1 MITRGPNRLFPLL
14 IAAMWM
20 LGCAGDSPADESQ
33 GAIIDPPAQ
42 CSPGRPDC
50 SSSSDFPDHGDLN
63 EDNSAGVRFS
73 DETGALV
80 IDRVSQLPDADRDG
94 VPDDADDC
102 PETPDWISCDNDPS
116 NDGLYAT
123 IFYDPEGS
131 GEVIRRTVASTTAE
145 IPQLDVYFLIDAT
158 PTLADEIAALQAD
171 ISNIIAAVRLEFGD
185 VRFGLGIYRAYPL
198 SPLAAPYSQSPYH
211 HILDL
216 TDDDSLVEAAIGTL
230 DTVANAALPT
240 ALTQALFA
248 TASGSG
254 LGDMVANRG
263 SCPDAGVADVGYP
276 CFRPD
281 ALHMIMNI
289 SDSEVYNGPRL
300 DGPSYADPPF
310 APGVGAAATTLPP
323 VEMFPGLLDADDAA
337 SALDLG
343 DLSTRSLT
351 LLGMSN
357 RLSNQVQTSIAPGCA
372 PPPPPDPP
380 PIPADPPEEPPGA
393 DMDDKDVVLAFRFDS
408 TIANVNVFANNTHW
422 PGANVALFGDS
433 LLDPSNAFD
442 CDGGTAG
449 VGMWGSIAFSPMAA
463 QQYYL
468 VADGIVP
475 AADPGL
481 TPEGAFSISIVHDGD
496 PANPT
501 WLTADAPVTWT
512 DVETALLASDIRV
525 ASVLALRDAASVPS
539 DGSADARLI
548 AAATRALT
556 KADEEWVTELASS
569 TGQGLA
575 AAVSSTIRLAR
586 TDSVYDI
593 SATAVDDGMGPIDE
607 RDFVFSIR
615 WQDCSQTE
623 PTSCGWG
630 AGARCR
636 RCDPGAAVDF
646 EVLFANRT
654 VPPTETS
661 QVFDFELVIRADEA
675 VEVERIPVRV
685 LIPDA
690 AAHDFDDTDGTSF
703 YRNTY
708 DTTSRCITPPER
720 PKWSDF
726 TWEGDTPEGTAIEF
740 QIRTAPTE
748 SDLSTAIPAIVEVP
762 TDTESRVFDLTEE
775 LIADGLT
782 YGLPYIQITAVFK
795 PSLDPPATPSLEG
808 WSFEFFC
815 EAAE

>member
-1 MITRGPNRLFPLL
+1 MITKGQNAGFALL
-14 IAAMWM
+14 IVTTWM
-20 LGCAGDSPADESQ
+20 LGCGSGSPAEDSQ
-33 GAIIDPPAQ
+33 VAVIDPPAQ

-63 EDNSAGVRFS
+63 AENSSGVRFS

-80 IDRVSQLPDADRDG
+80 VDRMDALPDADRDG
-94 VPDDADDC
+94 VPDDADEC

-123 IFYDPEGS
+123 IFYDPNGTT
-131 GEVIRRTVASTTAE
+131 EVVRRTVASTTAE
-145 IPQLDVYFLIDAT
+145 IPQIDVYFLIDAT

-171 ISNIIAAVRLEFGD
+171 ISNIIDEVRIEFSD
-185 VRFGLGIYRAYPL
+185 ARFGLGLYRAYPL

-216 TDDDSLVEAAIGTL
+216 TADDGLVEAAVGTL
-230 DTVANAALPT
+230 DTVANATLPT
-240 ALTQALFA
+240 ALTQALFS

-263 SCPDAGVADVGYP
+263 SCPEAEGADVGYP

-281 ALHMIMNI
+281 ALHVVMNI
-289 SDSEVYNGPRL
+289 SDSEVYNGPRA

-310 APGVGAAATTLPP
+310 GPGVGAASTTLPP
-323 VEMFPGLLDADDAA
+323 VEMFPALLDADDAA
-337 SALDLG
+337 SALELG
-343 DLSTRSLT
+343 DLSNRSLT

-357 RLSNQVQTSIAPGCA
+357 RLSNQVQTSLAPGCA
-372 PPPPPDPP
+372 LPPPPDPP
-380 PIPADPPEEPPGA
+380 PIPPDPPVEPPGV
-393 DMDDKDVVLAFRFDS
+393 DMDGKDVVLSLRFDG
-408 TIANVNVFANNTHW
+408 TIGNVSAFANNTHW

-481 TPEGAFSISIVHDGD
+481 EPEGAFSISIVHDGD

-501 WLTADAPVTWT
+501 WLTSDAPVAWT
-512 DVETALLASDIRV
+512 EVETALLGSDIRV
-525 ASVLALRDAASVPS
+525 ASVVALRDGASTPI
-539 DGSADARLI
+539 DGSVDARLI
-548 AAATRALT
+548 AAATGALT
-556 KADEEWVTELASS
+556 KANDEWVTELGSS

-575 AAVSSTIRLAR
+575 DAVSSTIRLAR

-593 SATAVDDGMGPIDE
+593 SATGVDDEGSPIDE
-607 RDFVFSIR
+607 REFILSIR

-623 PTSCGWG
+623 PLSCGWG
-630 AGARCR
+630 AGSRCR
-636 RCDPGAAVDF
+636 RCDVGAAVDF

-654 VPPTETS
+654 VVPTESS
-661 QVFDFELVIRADEA
+661 QVFDFELVIRADDA

-685 LIPDA
+685 LIPEADA
-690 AAHDFDDTDGTSF
+690 HAFDETPGTSF
-703 YRNTY
+703 YRNVY

-740 QIRTAPTE
+740 QIRTAATE
-748 SDLSTAIPAIVEVP
+748 PELATSVPAIVEVP
-762 TDTESRVFDLTEE
+762 TDTESRVFNLTDE

-782 YGLPYIQITAVFK
+782 YGLPYIQITAVLK
-795 PSLDPPATPSLEG
+795 PLASPPATPSLQG